1 MFYIDDLKFYAKNN
15 EELEELLSTVKIFRN
30 GIGMKV
36 CLDKCPKPAFIRAR
50 LTLMRQIKL
59 YESTSIR
66 ELDQKDLQVLRN
78 RWRDK
83 IQHVKMKD
91 KITKECY
98 WRGRAVLQS
107 ESNVKNKLEAIIM
120 LATPVG
126 SHL

>member
-59 YESTSIR
+59 
-66 ELDQKDLQVLRN
+66 
-78 RWRDK
+78 
-83 IQHVKMKD
+83 
-91 KITKECY
+91 
-98 WRGRAVLQS
+98 
-107 ESNVKNKLEAIIM
+107 
-120 LATPVG
+120 
-126 SHL
+126 

>member
-1 MFYIDDLKFYAKNN
+1 MFYIDYLKFYAKNS
-15 EELEELLSTVKIFRN
+15 EELKGLLITVKIFRN
-30 GIGMKV
+30 DIGMEV
-36 CLDKCPKPAFIRAR
+36 CLDKCPKPAFIRER
-50 LTLMRQIKL
+50 LTLMREIKFD
-59 YESTSIR
+59 ESTSIR

-98 WRGRAVLQS
+98 WRGSAVLQT
-107 ESNVKNKLEAIIM
+107 ESNVKHKLEAIIM
-120 LATPVG
+120 LATPAG